1 MGGGADPLLS
11 LDGLPGVASD
21 SEFASFS
28 VRGRGPRDNLLF
40 VDDFPFDKAIH
51 FDATLGEEEDVG
63 GGGRFSIF
71 APNVINGAEFSPG
84 GWQAAYGGRAGS
96 LLKLE
101 VADGNPSPSASFRY
115 DLAGYEV
122 GYDGPINIT
131 DEATMLFSA
140 RRLDFGA
147 LFETIEELDIGE
159 PVLRDIIFKS
169 VIPINQNNTFEVL
182 LMDTHEKYTRGVEHV
197 SESPN
202 FEDTAL
208 QNAEQDSDLYGL
220 TLTTLLGETAVLTNK
235 VYYRKS
241 DKLSSEGE
249 AYPDLVPE
257 GTPAS
262 EYPSREDIITI
273 SEGETEIGWRS
284 DFEVEN
290 QLGML
295 SVGARITQIELD
307 YSTFLDGEWN
317 RFVYD
322 SDDYR
327 PDSQQKFIV
336 LTPESLNSVTSLKE
350 VNYAGY
356 NQDLYLYLKT
366 LGLKDKEIE
375 VQVHEQDYYHTPANA
390 VEFPLSNKK
399 GDELIEWKNNQIKID
414 NNGEALKQ
422 FKIGDK
428 NRYEEAQKDEKED
441 DYKKWYD
448 EQISKGYYFVGFD
461 PTEKYGADLELY
473 IHFPEKGEFKPNK
486 DNQFAK
492 LTLTDKT
499 MIMDA
504 YFATTEKHKVQTD
517 APATKKNAN
526 PTGKVTQYIKQDKGV
541 LGQTIQLV
549 AECPNLE
556 GKKVTFQIFEK
567 TPLLGEEDKP
577 LTLIN
582 KKGEEKTR
590 IEANVKESF
599 AVAEVKLQHCKEDA
613 DNEDWARILFPDT
626 VKKKKDLKFSE
637 LYIKVEATK
646 NVFIIKSNGEFLKDN
661 PFKFSTNTCSC
672 NKCINYQDVKS
683 NPILNTQT
691 YENKNRFK
699 KAKRYRSSGK
709 VYYHRGT
716 DVLAKT
722 GTDVHSLLCGEVANF
737 GHRTSFK
744 TNQYAK
750 DSFGNTVVIK
760 SKDKD
765 DKIIY
770 IKYCHLDSVSVK
782 KGDKIIHNQ
791 IIAKSGST
799 GNAATILYTS
809 GSKKG
814 KLKNGIKEEHRHIH
828 IEASRNKNFSNS
840 RTGNENDPETYMKTK
855 FDKDGKVIE

>member
-1 MGGGADPLLS
+1 MQVIEIKIMVGAKRDAIMKEQFRQILWSFAWLLLSSLAFYSYAVEEPGAITVIVKNQTTDRPLPNAQVILKERETSAIQTLQTDLQGRIVVEQLDPGLYSIKITKSGFAALYEPSIRVVTRKNTKVEFDLREQAIEVVEVRAQQADTFTSGSSTYLDRESLRSAVGGGADPLLS

-262 EYPSREDIITI
+262 EYPIREDIITI
-273 SEGETEIGWRS
+273 SEGEIEIGWRS

-317 RFVYD
+317 RYVYD

-327 PDSQQKFIV
+327 PDPQQKFIV

-356 NQDLYLYLKT
+356 
-366 LGLKDKEIE
+366 I
-375 VQVHEQDYYHTPANA
+375 
-390 VEFPLSNKK
+390 
-399 GDELIEWKNNQIKID
+399 
-414 NNGEALKQ
+414 
-422 FKIGDK
+422 
-428 NRYEEAQKDEKED
+428 
-441 DYKKWYD
+441 
-448 EQISKGYYFVGFD
+448 EQIFEMGDWDFGTGLRFERDGF
-461 PTEKYGADLELY
+461 ADESF
-473 IHFPEKGEFKPNK
+473 ISPRFSINWMPSQKVR
-486 DNQFAK
+486 
-492 LTLTDKT
+492 
-499 MIMDA
+499 
-504 YFATTEKHKVQTD
+504 YFATAGLFHQSPRYLELAANETNNLKTEKITHTSVGFKYF
-517 APATKKNAN
+517 PNAN
-526 PTGKVTQYIKQDKGV
+526 WS
-541 LGQTIQLV
+541 
-549 AECPNLE
+549 
-556 GKKVTFQIFEK
+556 
-567 TPLLGEEDKP
+567 LLTE
-577 LTLIN
+577 
-582 KKGEEKTR
+582 
-590 IEANVKESF
+590 
-599 AVAEVKLQHCKEDA
+599 
-613 DNEDWARILFPDT
+613 
-626 VKKKKDLKFSE
+626 
-637 LYIKVEATK
+637 
-646 NVFIIKSNGEFLKDN
+646 
-661 PFKFSTNTCSC
+661 
-672 NKCINYQDVKS
+672 
-683 NPILNTQT
+683 
-691 YENKNRFK
+691 
-699 KAKRYRSSGK
+699 
-709 VYYHRGT
+709 VYYQQLS
-716 DVLAKT
+716 DL
-722 GTDVHSLLCGEVANF
+722 
-737 GHRTSFK
+737 
-744 TNQYAK
+744 
-750 DSFGNTVVIK
+750 VV
-760 SKDKD
+760 D
-765 DKIIY
+765 
-770 IKYCHLDSVSVK
+770 L
-782 KGDKIIHNQ
+782 
-791 IIAKSGST
+791 T
-799 GNAATILYTS
+799 
-809 GSKKG
+809 
-814 KLKNGIKEEHRHIH
+814 
-828 IEASRNKNFSNS
+828 
-840 RTGNENDPETYMKTK
+840 
-855 FDKDGKVIE
+855 